1 MRIFLLGGNGHSAA
15 RLEAARA
22 VAPFEIKDIAYPGFE
37 GRAKAAD
44 FDAFLDAIAP
54 QIEGDGTVYATGIG
68 GLLALCLRAR
78 GELLRRPLI
87 LQGAVLW
94 GLERRWFP
102 KLMRIP
108 PLRALGVRWLR
119 RRSNPVGGYRECAHV
134 GDFFRWLTPSLL
146 RELEPKLTGDAV
158 DHIEAWWGGRDRV
171 VPVRESQITQERLK
185 TSWPLRVFPE
195 WGHYPMIEDPQGWCD
210 VLAASL

>member
-1 MRIFLLGGNGHSAA
+1 VRIFLLGGNGHCGA
-15 RLEAARA
+15 RLDAARA
-22 VAPFEIKDIAYPGFE
+22 VATFEIKDVRYPGFE
-37 GRAKAAD
+37 GREPARNLE
-44 FDAFLDAIAP
+44 AFLDAIAP

-78 GELLRRPLI
+78 GELLRHPLI

-94 GLERRWFP
+94 GLQRRWIP
-102 KLMRIP
+102 RLMRVP
-108 PLRALGVRWLR
+108 PIRALGTWWLR
-119 RRSNPVGGYRECAHV
+119 RKDGYRECAHA
-134 GDFFRWLTPSLL
+134 GDFFRWLTPNLL
-146 RELEPKLTGDAV
+146 SELEPKLTGDAI

-171 VPVRESQITQERLK
+171 LGLREVQVTQERLK

-195 WGHYPMIEDPQGWCD
+195 WGHYPMIDDPQGWCD